1 MRRAQQSTHFRLPT
15 AFLVRLN
22 QYAAQHGITVS
33 AAMRIAA
40 QRGLAAME
48 YEASRP
54 APTETTGAPLPPQP
68 PRRRVLSPG
77 L

>member
-1 MRRAQQSTHFRLPT
+1 MKRAQQSQHFRLPV
-15 AFLVRLN
+15 AFVARLN
-22 QYAAQHGITVS
+22 LYAAQHGITVS

-40 QRGLAAME
+40 QRGLLLLE
-48 YEASRP
+48 EEASRP

-68 PRRRVLSPG
+68 RRRILSPG